1 MWETS
6 SKSLDSPPDNHLQSR
21 YVTPGF
27 KPFSYYSLFLLLR
40 LNVIITIVIIIIIII
55 SISIITVLADFNQS
69 WKVDDNVCVITEE
82 EEEKLEHLFQQ
93 RLKRYLSGEMIIA
106 NS

>member
-6 SKSLDSPPDNHLQSR
+6 SKSLDGHPDNHLQSR

-27 KPFSYYSLFLLLR
+27 KPFSYYSFFLLLR
-40 LNVIITIVIIIIIII
+40 LNVIIIIVIKIIVII
-55 SISIITVLADFNQS
+55 SISIISVLADFNQS
-69 WKVDDNVCVITEE
+69 WKVDDNICVITEE

-93 RLKRYLSGEMIIA
+93 RLKRYLSGEMVIA